1 MQTIVIAVLEK
12 AKAIR
17 DTESAGF
24 HVTMRVTVD
33 SKMDQVDSKMDQVTS
48 FGNRTY
54 VSE

>member
-1 MQTIVIAVLEK
+1 MMQTIVIAVLEK

-17 DTESAGF
+17 DTESTGF

-33 SKMDQVDSKMDQVTS
+33 SKMDQVTS
-48 FGNRTY
+48 SGNRTY